1 MACKS
6 IAASSFLS
14 RSWRLAACFF
24 LAALCFVLSSHGS
37 IAADEEFRLGV
48 AHVKKGEYPQAIKNL
63 GICLKKNPRDYRAYY
78 FLGVCYE
85 NAGDL
90 KNASAMFSRAMQ
102 FGYKTS
108 VYDKACTHLQK
119 VNPSAYVA
127 AVAAAQ
133 GTASASSSTAAARPA
148 ASRATSNSNRGTADS
163 ASVASGAASGVSQKS
178 YDNLPAEARIHYQT
192 KPGSDHQFIDAS
204 VNGRRITMF
213 FDTGAEGCVFGAT
226 HLKQLGI
233 QPPKGP
239 PIGYSRGVGA
249 GGAQAT
255 WVMRVDL
262 KVGPIEKKNFLISYV
277 PPFSGEPLLGQT
289 FVADFHYTIDSAG
302 KTIHFVRND
311 RSGVR
316 QSIGSI
322 YAGNNSNRSEVP
334 FTNEGKEI
342 IVDVEVNGRKLP
354 MYFDTGASGVLLTSE
369 HVRQLGLVVPS
380 DARKSLS
387 HGVQG
392 ISHNLVFPIR
402 SIKMGPIEHHDFDV
416 AVDPSATIPHPL
428 LGQSFF
434 KDYRYSIDNVNKVIK
449 FTRLR

>member
-1 MACKS
+1 M
-6 IAASSFLS
+6 S
-14 RSWRLAACFF
+14 RSWRLAACLFM
-24 LAALCFVLSSHGS
+24 AALCLVLSSQGS
-37 IAADEEFRLGV
+37 LGADEEFRLGV
-48 AHVKKGEYPQAIKNL
+48 AHIKKREYPQAIKNL

-78 FLGVCYE
+78 FLGICYE

-90 KNASAMFSRAMQ
+90 KNATTMFSRAMQ

-108 VYDKACTHLQK
+108 VYDKACTHLQR
-119 VNPSAYVA
+119 VNPSAYVS

-133 GTASASSSTAAARPA
+133 GTNSASSASSSSSASARPA
-148 ASRATSNSNRGTADS
+148 ASRPS
-163 ASVASGAASGVSQKS
+163 ASPSSNPGTVTSASAASRAASGVSQKS
-178 YDNLPAEARIHYQT
+178 YDNLPPEARIHYQT

-239 PIGYSRGVGA
+239 PIGYSSGVGA

-289 FVADFHYTIDSAG
+289 FFADFHYTIDSAG

-322 YAGNNSNRSEVP
+322 YAGGNSNRSEVP
-334 FTNEGKEI
+334 FRNEGKEI

-354 MYFDTGASGVLLTSE
+354 MYFDTGASCVLLGAS
-369 HVRQLGLVVPS
+369 HLRQLGITVPGN
-380 DARKSLS
+380 ARAGIS

-392 ISHNLVFPIR
+392 VSTILVFPIR
-402 SIKMGPIEHHDFDV
+402 SIRMGPIEHHDFDV